1 MNVRRLHIGALK
13 SSPGWESLNSQP
25 LEGIDHVCDARN
37 LSRFAEGTF
46 DALYASHVLE
56 HFDYRDEV
64 ASVLMEWFRVLAHGG
79 KLYVSVPDLE
89 TICRLYCDQ
98 VLLDANDRFMLMRMI
113 MGGHCDQYDYHHAAF
128 NQESLV
134 YYLAGSG
141 FDNIRRCAEFN
152 LFDDT
157 SGLRFMGELISLNLI
172 AEKPFLT
179 KQTPASLNSTI
190 VASQPHDLSEIN
202 NMTPENLTIDTAAQR
217 YIDISI
223 EKVIKLH
230 ESGFTDQ
237 AVALYAD
244 ILSLYPDNDEI
255 MFKLARLYQCNGHE
269 DMAIP
274 LLQDI
279 GAQSPYYADA
289 LQMLGK
295 MLGSRRDFAGG
306 VDCLTR
312 LLELDDSCADRVG
325 YYNDLARYMV
335 ELGRPDEAYSYLTK
349 SIQLA
354 PNHADTYNYLG
365 NLFVHFWRLSEAG
378 EQYQKVIE
386 LRADFASAYSNL
398 AWIATLE
405 GRITDAVA
413 LYRTALELNPD
424 FRIAADNLLFT
435 LNYSDI
441 YTPEQVRDEHLR
453 LAERYDC
460 PDEALAVKRHQ
471 QGEKIKVGY
480 VSPDFKAHSV
490 AFFFEPVLTCHNRAN
505 FEIFCYD
512 TASVPDE
519 TTSRMM
525 NLGWEWRTVYG
536 LSDNAVAAQVRAD
549 GIDILV
555 DLAGHTKGNRLG
567 VFALRPAPIQVT
579 WLGYPNTTG
588 LKQIDFRLTD
598 ELADPSGMTDQLYAE
613 RLVRLPRSFLCY
625 IPPIK
630 SLEVDPLPEGPI
642 IFCCFNNY
650 PKISDTILHLWARV
664 LCALPGSLLSLKN
677 GSLCDAGVRDG
688 LIRRFAACGIDQSRL
703 ILSSFSENREEHLRL
718 YGACHIALDTYPYNG
733 TTTTCEALWMGVPVV
748 TLAGNSHASRVG
760 ASLLV
765 NVGLPEL
772 VAKSADEYVNIALAL
787 SQNRELIMKYRH
799 NLRNMFSR
807 SPLADAPGFT
817 ADLERSYQ
825 WMIAQLP
832 LC

>member
-1 MNVRRLHIGALK
+1 MI
-13 SSPGWESLNSQP
+13 LN
-25 LEGIDHVCDARN
+25 N
-37 LSRFAEGTF
+37 T
-46 DALYASHVLE
+46 
-56 HFDYRDEV
+56 
-64 ASVLMEWFRVLAHGG
+64 
-79 KLYVSVPDLE
+79 
-89 TICRLYCDQ
+89 
-98 VLLDANDRFMLMRMI
+98 
-113 MGGHCDQYDYHHAAF
+113 
-128 NQESLV
+128 
-134 YYLAGSG
+134 
-141 FDNIRRCAEFN
+141 
-152 LFDDT
+152 
-157 SGLRFMGELISLNLI
+157 
-172 AEKPFLT
+172 
-179 KQTPASLNSTI
+179 
-190 VASQPHDLSEIN
+190 
-202 NMTPENLTIDTAAQR
+202 TIDTAAQR
-217 YIDISI
+217 FIDISI

-244 ILSLYPDNDEI
+244 ILSIYPDNDEI
-255 MFKLARLYQCNGHE
+255 MFKLARLYQCTGHE
-269 DMAIP
+269 EMAIP
-274 LLQDI
+274 LLKGI
-279 GAQSPYYADA
+279 GAPSPYYADA
-289 LQMLGK
+289 LHMLGK
-295 MLGSRRDFAGG
+295 MLGNRRDFAGG

-312 LLELDDSCADRVG
+312 LLELDDSHADRVEC
-325 YYNDLARYMV
+325 YNDLARFMV

-354 PNHADTYNYLG
+354 PDHADTYNHLG
-365 NLFVHFWRLSEAG
+365 NLFMHYWRLSDAG

-386 LRADFASAYSNL
+386 LRPDFASAYSNL

-405 GRITDAVA
+405 GRIADAVT
-413 LYRTALELNPD
+413 LDLKALELNPD

-460 PDEALAVKRHQ
+460 PVEDHAVRRHQ
-471 QGEKIKVGY
+471 QGEKIRVGY

-490 AFFFEPVLTCHNRAN
+490 AFFFEPVLARHNRAD

-512 TASVPDE
+512 LASVPDE
-519 TTSRMM
+519 TTGRMM

-536 LSDNAVAAQVRAD
+536 LSDNAVAEQVRAD

-588 LKQIDFRLTD
+588 LKQINFRLTD
-598 ELADPSGMTDQLYAE
+598 ELADPPGMTDQLYVE

-625 IPPIK
+625 VPPIQ
-630 SLEVDPLPEGPI
+630 SLEVAPLPEGPI

-650 PKISDTILHLWARV
+650 PKISDTVLHLWARV
-664 LCALPGSLLSLKN
+664 LHALPGSLFSLKN
-677 GSLCDAGVRDG
+677 GSLCDAGVRNRVIG
-688 LIRRFAACGIDQSRL
+688 RFAACGIDQSRL
-703 ILSSFSENREEHLRL
+703 ILSSFSESREEHLRL

-748 TLAGNSHASRVG
+748 TLAGSTHVSRVG

-787 SQNRELIMKYRH
+787 AQNRKRIINYRH
-799 NLRNMFSR
+799 ELRKMFSR

-817 ADLERSYQ
+817 ADLERTYQ
-825 WMIAQLP
+825 WMIAQIP
-832 LC
+832 PC